1 MAGCTPE
8 LLSEAKLLIVYKDKF
23 FCKGR
28 KLFAEKEKI
37 SPQTTR
43 RAQRFSDIISSA
55 DEWTI
60 RNKNEYYSPQST
72 RRTQSFNLLFIKMFK
87 KKIFSVFSVSSVVN
101 KTQNH
106 SGMKLLL
113 TQPIIQSEQEQNQ
126 SCNIA
131 IENHHRR
138 SGIRPIDSG
147 QTLL

>member
-28 KLFAEKEKI
+28 KLFAEKERI

-60 RNKNEYYSPQST
+60 QNRNESVPPQITRIFTESLVLNINE
-72 RRTQSFNLLFIKMFK
+72 
-87 KKIFSVFSVSSVVN
+87 
-101 KTQNH
+101 
-106 SGMKLLL
+106 
-113 TQPIIQSEQEQNQ
+113 
-126 SCNIA
+126 
-131 IENHHRR
+131 
-138 SGIRPIDSG
+138 
-147 QTLL
+147 